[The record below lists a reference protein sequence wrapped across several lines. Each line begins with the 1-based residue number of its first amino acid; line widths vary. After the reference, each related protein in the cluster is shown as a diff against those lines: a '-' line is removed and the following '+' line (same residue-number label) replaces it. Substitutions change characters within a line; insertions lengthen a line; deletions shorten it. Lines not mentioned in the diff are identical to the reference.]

1 MLAVSKISYLCPP
14 KDKTIMPRQPRQTS
28 GTDIYHVML
37 RGINRQ
43 DIFEDQ
49 EDYVRFLTYM
59 QQMLEPYD
67 DLGNR
72 QPSLCTFYAYCLMSN
87 HVHLLIKTHHEDIG
101 ATIKHLAIT
110 YALYFNR
117 KYSRAGHLFQ
127 DRFKSEP
134 VNDMAY
140 FSTLLRYIHQNPLK
154 AGIVQQVSDYP
165 WSSWQEYTGET
176 PAALSLCATN
186 AVLKRISLDDLRGL
200 VETPLSDDV
209 TILDIDENPR
219 ITIGDQEVHQYLLD
233 NYQISKPLEV
243 QTLEKEQRNQILL
256 SLLDLGAGLRQLSR
270 LTGVTYGV
278 IYKLSKRR

>member
-1 MLAVSKISYLCPP
+1 
-14 KDKTIMPRQPRQTS
+14 MPRQPRQTS

-117 KYSRAGHLFQ
+117 KYSRTGHLFQ

-140 FSTLLRYIHQNPLK
+140 FATLLRYIHQNPLK

-200 VETPLSDDV
+200 VDTPLSDDV
-209 TILDIDENPR
+209 TIIDIDENPR

-243 QTLEKEQRNQILL
+243 QTFDKEQRNQILL

>member
-1 MLAVSKISYLCPP
+1 
-14 KDKTIMPRQPRQTS
+14 
-28 GTDIYHVML
+28 
-37 RGINRQ
+37 
-43 DIFEDQ
+43 
-49 EDYVRFLTYM
+49 
-59 QQMLEPYD
+59 
-67 DLGNR
+67 
-72 QPSLCTFYAYCLMSN
+72 MSN

-117 KYSRAGHLFQ
+117 KYSRTGHLFQ

-200 VETPLSDDV
+200 VDTPLSDDV

-243 QTLEKEQRNQILL
+243 QTFDKEQRNQILL